1 MLSIRPRR
9 ISHIVATALPDT
21 PAAPPANAARLRG
34 PAWSVQILLTLST
47 AILLDL
53 CFPVAGPMRPWRGAV
68 AFVALVPLLFAVLG
82 ERAATQ
88 RRYLSRSFFIGY
100 IGGIAWY
107 VINSYWIYRTMHI
120 YAGVPAAGAA
130 GILVLYSL
138 VLGLYFG
145 LYAWIL
151 AVFRRRFGL
160 IPALCLAPLA
170 WPAVELLAY
179 HLTRVP
185 WDQLGYAQVDNF
197 WLTRIAPWAGT
208 YGIAAVLVAGNALF
222 TAAILTWNRDWKGL
236 SKKSLSS
243 RPEPRSGAVEV
254 PAVSATP
261 GAPHLPA
268 FGRCGLQCLA
278 AAILFCGTLQI
289 GSWRQPPAQ
298 PTSATALLLQVNLGT
313 ANVPRTQNNTWL
325 GDMARF
331 SAASH
336 TACTPYYP
344 GIYGLTHHEVIPNC
358 ANAPA
363 HPTMIIWP
371 EAPSPFVDEDP
382 AFRTDMGQLA
392 LSEDAG
398 VIAGDIAQQ
407 YFLRNGKPASATYNS
422 ASVFAPNG
430 QYIGRYDKIH
440 LVPFGEYVPYRRLFF
455 WASALVD
462 QIGDFTHGWRRVV
475 FREHGHVYGIFIC
488 YESIFSNEVRLFAK
502 NGAQVFVNISD
513 DAWYGDTSAPWQHLN
528 MARMRAIENHRWL
541 LLDTNNGLTCVID
554 PDGRVTQSIPR
565 HIFGG
570 LAARYGFESDHT
582 FYMEHGD
589 IFAFASSALTLLAL
603 ASAAFRRKSA

>member
-1 MLSIRPRR
+1 M
-9 ISHIVATALPDT
+9 ATTLPET
-21 PAAPPANAARLRG
+21 SSGTLAEPPATARLRG
-34 PAWSVQILLTLST
+34 PAWSAQIALTLST

-53 CFPVAGPMRPWRGAV
+53 CFPLAGPMRPWRGAI
-68 AFVALVPLLFAVLG
+68 AWVALVPLLLAVLG

-88 RRYLSRSFFIGY
+88 RRYLSRSFVVGY
-100 IGGIAWY
+100 LGGIAWY

-138 VLGLYFG
+138 VLGIYFG
-145 LYAWIL
+145 LFAWII

-208 YGIAAVLVAGNALF
+208 YGIATVLVAGNTLF
-222 TAAILTWNRDWKGL
+222 AAAFLVRNQTSTSANKNT
-236 SKKSLSS
+236 LSS
-243 RPEPRSGAVEV
+243 RPEPPSGAAEG
-254 PAVSATP
+254 PAVSGERSVPHTARAPFARSVAIKLLAT
-261 GAPHLPA
+261 
-268 FGRCGLQCLA
+268 
-278 AAILFCGTLQI
+278 AILFCGILQI
-289 GSWRQPPAQ
+289 GSWMRPAPQ

-313 ANVPRTQNNTWL
+313 TNMPRTQNNTWL
-325 GDMARF
+325 ADMTRF

-363 HPTMIIWP
+363 HPTMIVWP

-382 AFRTDMGQLA
+382 SFRADMGQLA
-392 LSEDAG
+392 RSEDAG

-430 QYIGRYDKIH
+430 QHIGRYDKIH

-475 FREHGHVYGIFIC
+475 FREHGHIYGIFIC

-554 PDGRVTQSIPR
+554 PDGRITQSIPR
-565 HIFGG
+565 HIFGS
-570 LAARYGFESDHT
+570 LAARYGFESGNT
-582 FYMEHGD
+582 FYTEHGD
-589 IFAFASSALTLLAL
+589 FFAFACSALTLLAL

>member
-1 MLSIRPRR
+1 
-9 ISHIVATALPDT
+9 
-21 PAAPPANAARLRG
+21 
-34 PAWSVQILLTLST
+34 VQILLTLST

-53 CFPVAGPMRPWRGAV
+53 CFPLAGPMRPWRGAI
-68 AFVALVPLLFAVLG
+68 AWIALVPLLLAVLH
-82 ERAATQ
+82 ERAAAQ
-88 RRYLSRSFFIGY
+88 RRYLSRSFLVGY
-100 IGGIAWY
+100 LGGIVWY
-107 VINSYWIYRTMHI
+107 VLNSYWIYRTMHI

-145 LYAWIL
+145 LFAWIV

-160 IPALCLAPLA
+160 IAALCLAPLA

-208 YGIAAVLVAGNALF
+208 YGIAAVLVTGNVLF
-222 TAAILTWNRDWKGL
+222 ASVFLFRRRRAAQLLTGL
-236 SKKSLSS
+236 SL
-243 RPEPRSGAVEV
+243 
-254 PAVSATP
+254 
-261 GAPHLPA
+261 
-268 FGRCGLQCLA
+268 
-278 AAILFCGTLQI
+278 LFAGTLQL
-289 GSWRQPPAQ
+289 GTLHAPPKQ

-313 ANVPRTQNNTWL
+313 TNVPRTQNDTWIA
-325 GDMARF
+325 DMTRF

-344 GIYGLTHHEVIPNC
+344 GVYGLTHHEVIPNC

-371 EAPSPFVDEDP
+371 ESPSPFVDEDP
-382 AFRTDMGQLA
+382 AFRADMGQLA
-392 LSEDAG
+392 RSEDAG
-398 VIAGDIAQQ
+398 VIAGDTAQQ

-430 QYIGRYDKIH
+430 KHIGRYDKIH

-475 FREHGHVYGIFIC
+475 FREHGHIYGIFIC
-488 YESIFSNEVRLFAK
+488 YESIFSDEVRLFAK

-565 HIFGG
+565 HIFGA
-570 LAARYGFESDHT
+570 LAARYGFESNRT
-582 FYMEHGD
+582 FYTEHGD
-589 IFAFASSALTLLAL
+589 IFAFTCGALTLLAL
-603 ASAAFRRKSA
+603 GSAAFRRKTA

>member
-1 MLSIRPRR
+1 
-9 ISHIVATALPDT
+9 
-21 PAAPPANAARLRG
+21 
-34 PAWSVQILLTLST
+34 
-47 AILLDL
+47 
-53 CFPVAGPMRPWRGAV
+53 MRPWRGAI
-68 AFVALVPLLFAVLG
+68 AWVALVPLLLAVLR

-88 RRYLSRSFFIGY
+88 RRYLGRSFFIGY
-100 IGGIAWY
+100 LGGIAWY
-107 VINSYWIYRTMHI
+107 VLNSYWIYRTMHI

-145 LYAWIL
+145 LFAWIL

-160 IPALCLAPLA
+160 VPALCLAPIA

-208 YGIAAVLVAGNALF
+208 YGIAAVLVTGNALF
-222 TAAILTWNRDWKGL
+222 AAAFLVPQQNRVPHTSRAPLARSVG
-236 SKKSLSS
+236 SKL
-243 RPEPRSGAVEV
+243 
-254 PAVSATP
+254 
-261 GAPHLPA
+261 
-268 FGRCGLQCLA
+268 LA
-278 AAILFCGTLQI
+278 AAILFCGILQM
-289 GSWRQPPAQ
+289 GSWMQPPQQ

-325 GDMARF
+325 ADMTRF

-344 GIYGLTHHEVIPNC
+344 GVYGLTHHEVIPNC
-358 ANAPA
+358 AKAPA
-363 HPTMIIWP
+363 HPTMIVWP

-382 AFRTDMGQLA
+382 SFRADMGQLA
-392 LSEDAG
+392 RSEDAG

-422 ASVFAPNG
+422 ASVFAPSG
-430 QYIGRYDKIH
+430 KYIGRYDKIH

-475 FREHGHVYGIFIC
+475 FREHGHIYGIFIC
-488 YESIFSNEVRLFAK
+488 YESIFSDEVRLFAK

-565 HIFGG
+565 HIFGA
-570 LAARYGFESDHT
+570 LAARYGFESNRT
-582 FYMEHGD
+582 FYTVHGD
-589 IFAFASSALTLLAL
+589 LFAFACGALTLLAL
-603 ASAAFRRKSA
+603 GSAAIRRKA